1 MVWRGLLIQGKSCQL
16 EKDKPGEVGLLVVE
30 GVALLVGFAVVSV
43 NDDDEYDDDV
53 DIDNDGE
60 FTGGEE
66 VM

>member
-1 MVWRGLLIQGKSCQL
+1 MVWRGLLIQGKPCQL
-16 EKDKPGEVGLLVVE
+16 EKDKPGEVVVE

>member
-1 MVWRGLLIQGKSCQL
+1 MVWGGLLIQGKPFQL
-16 EKDKPGEVGLLVVE
+16 EKDKPGEVVVE

>member
-1 MVWRGLLIQGKSCQL
+1 MVWRGLLIQGKPCQL
-16 EKDKPGEVGLLVVE
+16 EKDKPGEVVEE

-53 DIDNDGE
+53 DIDDNNDGE
-60 FTGGEE
+60 VTGGEE